1 MEEFKDEREEET
13 MTETNLNDW
22 AGVEPPRRE
31 TIHGRY
37 VDLEPLDAGQHSDS
51 LFTAASAD
59 GSDERFRYL
68 PQAPQRARA
77 DFDEWMA
84 TASQSPDPLFFAV
97 VDRST
102 KRAEGR
108 QALMRIDA
116 NNGVIEIG
124 NILWGPALAR
134 TRGATEALFL
144 FADLAF
150 ASGYRRFEWK
160 CDDDNA
166 PSKKA
171 ATRFGFTFEG
181 LFRQHMVVKGRNRDT
196 AWFSIIDT
204 EWPSLRAA
212 YVQWLDED
220 NFDDSGAQK
229 VSLSDLMPARDQ

>member
-1 MEEFKDEREEET
+1 
-13 MTETNLNDW
+13 MTDANLTDW
-22 AGVEPPRRE
+22 AGVKPPRRE

-37 VDLEPLDAGQHSDS
+37 VDLEPLDAQRHSDS
-51 LFTAASAD
+51 LFAAASAE

-68 PQAPQRARA
+68 PQTPQTERN
-77 DFDEWMA
+77 DFDAWMT
-84 TASQSPDPLFFAV
+84 TASESPDPLFFAV
-97 VDRST
+97 VDRNT
-102 KRAEGR
+102 GRAEGR

-116 NNGVIEIG
+116 VNGVIEIG
-124 NILWGPALAR
+124 NILWGPALSR

-160 CDDDNA
+160 CDNDNA

-181 LFRQHMVVKGRNRDT
+181 LFRQHLVIKGRNRDT
-196 AWFSIIDT
+196 AWFSIIDS

-212 YVQWLDED
+212 FVQWLDEN
-220 NFDDSGAQK
+220 NFDESGAQK
-229 VSLSDLMPARDQ
+229 SSLSELMPNRAH